1 VPINGVSQVW
11 LSDVVGAMSP
21 LGGHSLLSDVWN
33 LKIVFNGEA
42 PGTFGLDVEATARLE
57 IVVPTSNGTLPVTN
71 VGGSTATWPNLIPTT
86 DLVTNNYKYAED
98 DFSMNVIDCQ
108 LSGKFEYYGDAT
120 LPYPNVGINPLN
132 NLTLTLMDGASTVA
146 TTTTLGDGTYLF
158 LSIPSGTFEMH
169 VSTLKTTAG
178 ALNSTDAAQVASWGI
193 AAPKPTIERIVYK
206 AGNVNQSFLS
216 LNSGDAAPILDRFV
230 NGTPW
235 QFVDDWVFWYANT
248 QINQNN
254 LWSSEVYPTVTISG
268 ASATQDFYG
277 LVSGDFNRSF
287 VPSAALVPASP
298 YLSLQ
303 DGIVRPVGPN
313 TTILMPVSMGNG
325 ATLGAASIILNYP
338 ADKLEILSVFLGND
352 PNNPVI
358 FNAKNG
364 ELRIGWTD
372 LNGLALA
379 SGQTFITL
387 EVKTK
392 TAITMGETIRFTL
405 AQDPLN
411 ELADANNQVILNGLL
426 SIDVL
431 KVNTVG
437 LTEGDVNSQLGLAN
451 YPNPFADQ
459 TTFAYSLPHDGKVTL
474 EIYDL
479 IGQRV
484 ATVIHE
490 NQTTGQHTITVD
502 GSMLTT
508 GVYMAT
514 LRLETSGTVLSR
526 TIRIISH

>member
-1 VPINGVSQVW
+1 VGVTPAA
-11 LSDVVGAMSP
+11 LA
-21 LGGHSLLSDVWN
+21 GHSGLTDVWSFR
-33 LKIVFNGEA
+33 ITFAGEVA
-42 PGTFGLDVEATARLE
+42 GTYTMNFEPVARLE
-57 IVVPTSNGTLPVTN
+57 VIEPATPSAGVQLPPTTLPAPVLADYHTYEYVYDQAN
-71 VGGSTATWPNLIPTT
+71 WGVIL
-86 DLVTNNYKYAED
+86 
-98 DFSMNVIDCQ
+98 IDCQ
-108 LSGKFEYYGDAT
+108 VSGKFEYFGDAT

-132 NLTLTLMDGASTVA
+132 NLTLNLMDGATVVS

-158 LSIPSGTFEMH
+158 NSVPSGTFEMH
-169 VSTLKTTAG
+169 VTTSKPVAG

-193 AAPKPTIERIVYK
+193 ASAPKPTIEKVVYK
-206 AGNVNQSFLS
+206 AGNVTSNFNS
-216 LNSGDAAPILDRFV
+216 LNSGDAGTILNRFV
-230 NGTPW
+230 FGTPW
-235 QFVDDWVFWYANT
+235 AFVDDWTFWYANDPT
-248 QINQNN
+248 NVNWLSDI
-254 LWSSEVYPTVTISG
+254 YPTITVSG
-268 ASATQDFYG
+268 ASTTQNFYG

-287 VPSAALVPASP
+287 VPSSALVPGSP
-298 YLSLQ
+298 YLTLQ
-303 DGIVRPVGPN
+303 DGIDRPVGPN
-313 TTILMPVSMGNG
+313 TTVLLPVSMGNS